1 MIGLLTSNFTLYHD
15 VIDILRRREI
25 PFFSLDFSSKIPPE
39 IDIVITSE
47 EDADAID
54 FDKKIVCRENCN
66 LETLIDKAEM
76 MCYGENIKIIFGIDP
91 GDNIGI
97 AIFGNEKFIRSFVAK
112 SPEQASEFIK
122 EYIEEM
128 DANEVIVR
136 IGNGARLVR
145 NRIINFLINE
155 NLKIEIVDESTIPCM
170 DDDAMDAFKI
180 AMAKGNEIKR
190 GFSVEPKEG
199 EIREMQRL
207 SRIKSKNITIS
218 KKLAKKVLTGEI
230 ALEDAIEMQK
240 NKNQE

>member
-1 MIGLLTSNFTLYHD
+1 MIGLLTSDFSLYHD
-15 VIDILRRREI
+15 LINILKRREI
-25 PFFSLDFSSKIPPE
+25 PFISLNFKDKIPSDV
-39 IDIVITSE
+39 DIIITSE
-47 EDADAID
+47 EDADEID
-54 FDKKIVCRENCN
+54 FDKKIVCRKGCN
-66 LETLIDKAEM
+66 LEMLIDKAEM
-76 MCYGENIKIIFGIDP
+76 MCYGEDIKIVFGIDP

-112 SPEQASEFIK
+112 SPELASEFIK
-122 EYIEEM
+122 EYIREM
-128 DANEVIVR
+128 DANDVVVR

-145 NRIINFLINE
+145 NRIINFLVDE
-155 NLKIEIVDESTIPCM
+155 DLKLEIVDESTISCM
-170 DDDAMDAFKI
+170 DDDALDAFKI

-207 SRIKSKNITIS
+207 SRIRSKNITIS

-230 ALEDAIEMQK
+230 ELEDAIKMQK

>member
-1 MIGLLTSNFTLYHD
+1 MIGLLTSNFSLYHD

-25 PFFSLDFSSKIPPE
+25 PFISLDFSNQIPSE
-39 IDIVITSE
+39 VDIIITSE
-47 EDADAID
+47 EDAGIID

-122 EYIEEM
+122 EYMEEM

-170 DDDAMDAFKI
+170 DDDALDAFKI